1 MPDHVADRCAA
12 ELGVDGRD
20 LTGQRIL
27 VVGVAYKPNVAD
39 TRHSPA
45 VAVIRT
51 LRARG
56 AFVLIHDPL
65 VPKFDVDEVTYT
77 SVPLD
82 RPWPAGSTGADAAIV
97 VTPHAAVDY
106 EAIARSAGL
115 VLDTRNALTS
125 VDRANI
131 VPM

>member
-1 MPDHVADRCAA
+1 
-12 ELGVDGRD
+12 VDGRE
-20 LTGQRIL
+20 LTGLRLL

-45 VAVIRT
+45 VAVIHA

-56 AFVLIHDPL
+56 ADVMIHDPL
-65 VPKFDVDEVTYT
+65 VAQLEVEGVTYAT
-77 SVPLD
+77 VPLD
-82 RPWPAGSTGADAAIV
+82 HPWPAGAGGADAAIV
-97 VTPHAAVDY
+97 VTPHAAIDY
-106 EAIARSAGL
+106 EAVMKSAGL

-125 VDRANI
+125 IGQAKI